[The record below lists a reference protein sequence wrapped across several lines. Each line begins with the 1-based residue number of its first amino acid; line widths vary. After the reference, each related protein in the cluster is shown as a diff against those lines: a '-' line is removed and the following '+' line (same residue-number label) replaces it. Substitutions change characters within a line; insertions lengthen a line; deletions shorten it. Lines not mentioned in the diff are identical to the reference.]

1 MDGFNGG
8 KIDGGGNMSIY
19 IYPLVIVAI
28 MMVFAIIGGMAEE
41 PKREGKK
48 DYCNIYRACNAREL

>member
-1 MDGFNGG
+1 MN
-8 KIDGGGNMSIY
+8 IY

-41 PKREGKK
+41 PKREAKK